1 MDGNKAV
8 QYLDSLIGRTLRV
21 HATDTRI
28 FVGTFKCTD
37 AARNI
42 ILASTYEYRFPSP
55 STVRDAATGTHDS
68 AAGSAVDAQSIKVD
82 MTSRFIGLV
91 NENGGTPF
99 FYNSVYQVAL
109 RTSRKLYTAR
119 PQLSHIKDLAG
130 GHRVTN
136 DGRRGGTEIDWT
148 NTPISAES
156 KRRTLHIHL
165 RSNPIQCHTCHGW
178 NLLPAS
184 ARLQRR
190 PRHITQNMPTTT
202 RGGLAAEAMI
212 MARLSWV
219 WRWKWRP
226 TNSLK
231 ELSGALGASERLT
244 VGDHPKISGASG
256 FPGWIEICMHGCKR
270 EEPMMP

>member
-1 MDGNKAV
+1 MDGNQAV

-55 STVRDAATGTHDS
+55 STVRDAATDTHDS

-91 NENGGTPF
+91 VLET
-99 FYNSVYQVAL
+99 
-109 RTSRKLYTAR
+109 
-119 PQLSHIKDLAG
+119 
-130 GHRVTN
+130 
-136 DGRRGGTEIDWT
+136 DWI
-148 NTPISAES
+148 NAPISAES

-190 PRHITQNMPTTT
+190 PRHITENMPTTT
-202 RGGLAAEAMI
+202 REGLAAEAMI
-212 MARLSWV
+212 MTRLGWG

-226 TNSLK
+226 THSLM
-231 ELSGALGASERLT
+231 EMSGALGASERLT

-256 FPGWIEICMHGCKR
+256 FPGRIEICMHGCKR

>member
-1 MDGNKAV
+1 MDGNQAV

-68 AAGSAVDAQSIKVD
+68 AAGSAVDAQSVKMD
-82 MTSRFIGLV
+82 MTSRFIGL
-91 NENGGTPF
+91 
-99 FYNSVYQVAL
+99 A
-109 RTSRKLYTAR
+109 
-119 PQLSHIKDLAG
+119 AG

-136 DGRRGGTEIDWT
+136 DGHRGGTEIDWT
-148 NTPISAES
+148 NAPISAES

-165 RSNPIQCHTCHGW
+165 RSNPFQCHTCHDW
-178 NLLPAS
+178 KPLPAS

-202 RGGLAAEAMI
+202 RRGLAAEAMI
-212 MARLSWV
+212 MTRLSWG
-219 WRWKWRP
+219 WGWKWRP
-226 TNSLK
+226 TNSLM
-231 ELSGALGASERLT
+231 ELSGVLGASERLT
-244 VGDHPKISGASG
+244 VRGASG

-270 EEPMMP
+270 EEPIMP

>member
-1 MDGNKAV
+1 MDGNQAV

-68 AAGSAVDAQSIKVD
+68 AAGSAVDAQSVKMD

-91 NENGGTPF
+91 NETGGTPLL
-99 FYNSVYQVAL
+99 YNPVYQLLHRSAPAFSYL
-109 RTSRKLYTAR
+109 GLG
-119 PQLSHIKDLAG
+119 AG

-136 DGRRGGTEIDWT
+136 DGHRGGTEIDWT
-148 NTPISAES
+148 NAPISAES

-165 RSNPIQCHTCHGW
+165 RSNPFQCHTCHGW
-178 NLLPAS
+178 KPLPAS

-212 MARLSWV
+212 MTRLSWG

-226 TNSLK
+226 TNSLM
-231 ELSGALGASERLT
+231 ELSGVLGASERLT
-244 VGDHPKISGASG
+244 V
-256 FPGWIEICMHGCKR
+256 R
-270 EEPMMP
+270 